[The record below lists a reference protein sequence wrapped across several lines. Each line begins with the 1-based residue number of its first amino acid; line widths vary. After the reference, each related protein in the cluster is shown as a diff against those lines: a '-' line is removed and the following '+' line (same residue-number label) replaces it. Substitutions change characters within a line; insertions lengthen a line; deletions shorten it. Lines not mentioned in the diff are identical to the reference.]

1 MWLQSAALAMVS
13 GTSAADDGG
22 SPRRSPIDWQTRLV
36 VDFDALEAAGI
47 ADARDRAPLIE
58 YLDGL
63 GFTAEEMVEAERRG
77 RLFGLAGD
85 VAQWSGQPSHSL
97 ASAAEAL
104 GLPLADVEQAW
115 AVLGLTVADP
125 TEPMLTA
132 NDIEALRTWADL
144 RTAIGD
150 DAARGFLRVIGASVA
165 RVAEALASMSRVGLP
180 NLDLAHS
187 HDELVTA
194 RAYRAAANF
203 IPRIGG
209 MIDAVH
215 RHHVASARTYFD
227 GVVHHESST
236 LDCGVGFADLSNF
249 TQLTQMLRPDELTS
263 LLNEFNAITNDVVH
277 ADGGRVVK
285 FIGDAVMW
293 VSATPESLARV
304 AVDLVHHPRPKM
316 AHISVR
322 AGLSFGSVVATGGD
336 YFGNPVNLAARL
348 VAAAEPGQILVAAP
362 WYDMPGKWPIA
373 PREPLVLKGFNDPVT
388 AFEVCADAER
398 AARQTQ

>member
-1 MWLQSAALAMVS
+1 MVR
-13 GTSAADDGG
+13 
-22 SPRRSPIDWQTRLV
+22 SPRRSPGSWQTRFV

-47 ADARDRAPLIE
+47 ADARRRAPLIE

-63 GFTAEEMVEAERRG
+63 GFTAEQMVTAERQG

-85 VAQWSGQPSHSL
+85 VVQWSGQPSHSL
-97 ASAAEAL
+97 TAAAEAL

-125 TEPMLTA
+125 NTPTLTD

-150 DAARGFLRVIGASVA
+150 DAATGFLRVIGASVA
-165 RVAEALASMSRVGLP
+165 RVAEALASMSRAGLP
-180 NLDLAHS
+180 ELDLAHS

-194 RAYRAAANF
+194 QAYRSAAAF

-209 MIDAVH
+209 MIDSFH
-215 RHHVASARTYFD
+215 RHHLFAARTYFD
-227 GVVHHESST
+227 AVARREPLTV
-236 LDCGVGFADLSNF
+236 DCGVGFADLSNF
-249 TQLTQMLRPDELTS
+249 TQLTQRLTPADLTS

-304 AVDLVHHPRPKM
+304 AMDLVHHPRPKM

-362 WYDMPGKWPIA
+362 WYDMPGKWPVA

-388 AFEVCADAER
+388 AFELCPEAER
-398 AARQTQ
+398 AARQA

>member
-1 MWLQSAALAMVS
+1 M
-13 GTSAADDGG
+13 
-22 SPRRSPIDWQTRLV
+22 

-47 ADARDRAPLIE
+47 ADARRRAPLIE

-63 GFTAEEMVEAERRG
+63 GFTTEQMAQAEARG

-85 VAQWSGQPSHSL
+85 VVQWSGQPSHSL
-97 ASAAEAL
+97 ASAARAL
-104 GLPLADVEQAW
+104 GLPQADVEQTW
-115 AVLGLTVADP
+115 AALGLTVADP
-125 TEPMLTA
+125 TAPTLSDA
-132 NDIEALRTWADL
+132 DLEALRTWADL
-144 RTAIGD
+144 RAAIGD
-150 DAARGFLRVIGASVA
+150 DAARGFLRVIGANVA
-165 RVAEALASMSRVGLP
+165 RVAEALASMSRAGLP
-180 NLDLAHS
+180 DLDLAVS

-194 RAYRAAANF
+194 RAYRAAAQF
-203 IPRIGG
+203 IPRIGA

-227 GVVHHESST
+227 GVARRDSST
-236 LDCGVGFADLSNF
+236 VVCGIGFADLSNF
-249 TQLTQMLRPDELTS
+249 TQLTQRLTPDDLTS
-263 LLNEFNAITNDVVH
+263 LLNEFNAITNDVVR
-277 ADGGRVVK
+277 ADGGRVIK

-304 AVDLVHHPRPKM
+304 ACDLVHHPRPKM

-362 WYDMPGKWPIA
+362 WYNMPGKWPVA

-388 AFEVCADAER
+388 AFEVCAEAER
-398 AARQTQ
+398 AARQTR

>member
-1 MWLQSAALAMVS
+1 MDSAH
-13 GTSAADDGG
+13 D
-22 SPRRSPIDWQTRLV
+22 PRDWQTRLV

-47 ADARDRAPLIE
+47 ADARRRAPLIE
-58 YLDGL
+58 YLDSL
-63 GFTAEEMVEAERRG
+63 GFTAEQMVAAERQG

-85 VAQWSGQPSHSL
+85 VVQWSGQPRHSL
-97 ASAAEAL
+97 TDAAEAL
-104 GLPLADVEQAW
+104 GLPLTDVEQAW

-125 TEPMLTA
+125 NTPTLTD
-132 NDIEALRTWADL
+132 NDIEALRTWTDL

-150 DAARGFLRVIGASVA
+150 DAATGFLRVIGASVA
-165 RVAEALASMSRVGLP
+165 RVAEALASMSRAGLP
-180 NLDLAHS
+180 ELDLAHS

-194 RAYRAAANF
+194 QAYRSAAAF

-209 MIDAVH
+209 MIDSFH
-215 RHHVASARTYFD
+215 RHHLFAARTYFD
-227 GVVHHESST
+227 AIVHHESLT
-236 LDCGVGFADLSNF
+236 VDCGVGFADLSNF
-249 TQLTQMLRPDELTS
+249 TQLTQRLTPADLTS
-263 LLNEFNAITNDVVH
+263 LLGEFNAITNDVVH

-293 VSATPESLARV
+293 VSATPESLAKV
-304 AVDLVHHPRPKM
+304 AMDLVHHPRPKM
-316 AHISVR
+316 ANISVR

-362 WYDMPGKWPIA
+362 WYDMPGKWPVA

-388 AFEVCADAER
+388 AFELCPEAER
-398 AARQTQ
+398 AARQA

>member
-1 MWLQSAALAMVS
+1 MDSAH
-13 GTSAADDGG
+13 D
-22 SPRRSPIDWQTRLV
+22 PRDWQTRLV

-47 ADARDRAPLIE
+47 ADARRRAPLIE
-58 YLDGL
+58 YLDSL
-63 GFTAEEMVEAERRG
+63 GFTAEQMVAAERQG

-85 VAQWSGQPSHSL
+85 VVQWSGQPRHSL
-97 ASAAEAL
+97 TDAAEAL
-104 GLPLADVEQAW
+104 GLPLTDVEQAW

-125 TEPMLTA
+125 NTPTLTD
-132 NDIEALRTWADL
+132 NDIEALRTWTDL

-150 DAARGFLRVIGASVA
+150 DAATGFLRVIGASVA
-165 RVAEALASMSRVGLP
+165 RVAEALASMGRAGLP
-180 NLDLAHS
+180 ELDLAHS

-194 RAYRAAANF
+194 QAYRSAAAF

-209 MIDAVH
+209 MIDSFH
-215 RHHVASARTYFD
+215 RHHLFAARTYFD
-227 GVVHHESST
+227 AIVHHESLT
-236 LDCGVGFADLSNF
+236 VDCGVGFADLPNF
-249 TQLTQMLRPDELTS
+249 TQLTQRLTPADLTS

-293 VSATPESLARV
+293 VSATPESLAKV
-304 AVDLVHHPRPKM
+304 AMDLVHHPRPKM
-316 AHISVR
+316 ANISVR

-348 VAAAEPGQILVAAP
+348 VAAAEPGQILLAAP
-362 WYDMPGKWPIA
+362 WYDMPGKWPVA

-388 AFEVCADAER
+388 AFELCPEAER
-398 AARQTQ
+398 AARQA

>member
-1 MWLQSAALAMVS
+1 MVR
-13 GTSAADDGG
+13 
-22 SPRRSPIDWQTRLV
+22 SPRHSADNWQTHLV

-47 ADARDRAPLIE
+47 ADARRRAPLIE
-58 YLDGL
+58 YLDSL
-63 GFTAEEMVEAERRG
+63 GFTAEQMVAAERQG

-85 VAQWSGQPSHSL
+85 VVQWSGQPRHSL
-97 ASAAEAL
+97 ADAAQAL

-125 TEPMLTA
+125 NTPTLTD
-132 NDIEALRTWADL
+132 NDIEALRTWTDL

-150 DAARGFLRVIGASVA
+150 DAATGFLRVIGASVA
-165 RVAEALASMSRVGLP
+165 RVAEALASMSRAGLP
-180 NLDLAHS
+180 ELDLAHS
-187 HDELVTA
+187 HNELVTA
-194 RAYRAAANF
+194 QAYRSAAAF

-209 MIDAVH
+209 MIDSFH
-215 RHHVASARTYFD
+215 RHHLFAARTYFD
-227 GVVHHESST
+227 AIVHHESLT
-236 LDCGVGFADLSNF
+236 VDCGVGFADLSNF
-249 TQLTQMLRPDELTS
+249 TQLTQRLTPADLTS

-293 VSATPESLARV
+293 VSATPESLAKV
-304 AVDLVHHPRPKM
+304 AMDLVHHPRPKM
-316 AHISVR
+316 ANISVR

-362 WYDMPGKWPIA
+362 WYDMPGKWPVA

-388 AFEVCADAER
+388 AFELCPEAER
-398 AARQTQ
+398 AARQA

>member
-1 MWLQSAALAMVS
+1 MVR
-13 GTSAADDGG
+13 
-22 SPRRSPIDWQTRLV
+22 SPRRSPGSWQTRFV

-47 ADARDRAPLIE
+47 ADARRRAPLIE

-63 GFTAEEMVEAERRG
+63 GFTAEQMVAAERQG

-85 VAQWSGQPSHSL
+85 VVQWSGQPSHSL
-97 ASAAEAL
+97 TAAAEAL

-125 TEPMLTA
+125 NTPTLTD

-144 RTAIGD
+144 RTAIGA
-150 DAARGFLRVIGASVA
+150 DAATGFLRVIGASVA
-165 RVAEALASMSRVGLP
+165 RVAEALASMSRAGLP
-180 NLDLAHS
+180 ELDLAHS

-194 RAYRAAANF
+194 QAYRSAAAF

-209 MIDAVH
+209 MIDSFH
-215 RHHVASARTYFD
+215 RHHLFAARTYFD
-227 GVVHHESST
+227 AVARREPLTV
-236 LDCGVGFADLSNF
+236 DCGVGFADLSNF
-249 TQLTQMLRPDELTS
+249 TQLTQRLTPADLTS

-304 AVDLVHHPRPKM
+304 AMDLVHHPRPKM

-362 WYDMPGKWPIA
+362 WYDMPGKWPVA

-388 AFEVCADAER
+388 AFELCPEAER
-398 AARQTQ
+398 AARQA

>member
-1 MWLQSAALAMVS
+1 
-13 GTSAADDGG
+13 
-22 SPRRSPIDWQTRLV
+22 V

-47 ADARDRAPLIE
+47 ADARRRAPLIE

-63 GFTAEEMVEAERRG
+63 GFTAEQMVAAERQG

-85 VAQWSGQPSHSL
+85 VVQWSGQPSHSL
-97 ASAAEAL
+97 TAAAEAL

-125 TEPMLTA
+125 NTPTLTD

-150 DAARGFLRVIGASVA
+150 DAATGFLRVIGASVA
-165 RVAEALASMSRVGLP
+165 RVAEALASMSRAGLP
-180 NLDLAHS
+180 ELDLAHS

-194 RAYRAAANF
+194 QAYRSAAAF

-209 MIDAVH
+209 MIDSFH
-215 RHHVASARTYFD
+215 RHHLFAARTYFD
-227 GVVHHESST
+227 AVAHHEPLT
-236 LDCGVGFADLSNF
+236 VDCGVGFADLSNF
-249 TQLTQMLRPDELTS
+249 TQLTQRLTPADLTS

-304 AVDLVHHPRPKM
+304 AMDLVHHPRPKM
-316 AHISVR
+316 ANISVR

-362 WYDMPGKWPIA
+362 WYDMPGRWPVA

-388 AFEVCADAER
+388 AFELCPEAER
-398 AARQTQ
+398 AARQA

>member
-1 MWLQSAALAMVS
+1 M
-13 GTSAADDGG
+13 
-22 SPRRSPIDWQTRLV
+22 

-47 ADARDRAPLIE
+47 ADARRRAPLIE
-58 YLDGL
+58 YLDSL
-63 GFTAEEMVEAERRG
+63 GFTAEQMVAAERQG

-85 VAQWSGQPSHSL
+85 VVQWSGQPRHSL
-97 ASAAEAL
+97 TDAAEAL
-104 GLPLADVEQAW
+104 GLPLTDVEQAW

-125 TEPMLTA
+125 NTPTLTD
-132 NDIEALRTWADL
+132 NDIEALRTWTDL

-150 DAARGFLRVIGASVA
+150 DAATGFLRVIGASVA
-165 RVAEALASMSRVGLP
+165 RVAEALASMGRAGLP
-180 NLDLAHS
+180 ELDLAHS

-194 RAYRAAANF
+194 QAYRSAAAF

-209 MIDAVH
+209 MIDSFH
-215 RHHVASARTYFD
+215 RHHLFAARTYFD
-227 GVVHHESST
+227 AIVHHESLT
-236 LDCGVGFADLSNF
+236 VDCGVGFADLPNF
-249 TQLTQMLRPDELTS
+249 TQLTQRLTPADLTS

-293 VSATPESLARV
+293 VSATPESLAKV
-304 AVDLVHHPRPKM
+304 AMDLVHHPRPKM
-316 AHISVR
+316 ANISVR

-348 VAAAEPGQILVAAP
+348 VAAAEPGQILLAAP
-362 WYDMPGKWPIA
+362 WYDMPGKWPVA

-388 AFEVCADAER
+388 AFELCPEAER
-398 AARQTQ
+398 AARQA